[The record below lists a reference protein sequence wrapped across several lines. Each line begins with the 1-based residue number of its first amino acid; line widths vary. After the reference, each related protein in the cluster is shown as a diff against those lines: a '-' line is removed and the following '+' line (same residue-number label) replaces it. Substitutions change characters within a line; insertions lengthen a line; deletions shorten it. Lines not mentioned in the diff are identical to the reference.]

1 MEGGQSVA
9 ALPRC
14 SDVDLLGDRE
24 RVIDLDAKVS
34 DRALHLGVAKE
45 QLNRPEVSGSPIDQ
59 GRLGSTQRMS
69 AEQRRVETDA
79 GDPLRQQAGI
89 LAGGE
94 AMTLAATAPNRKSPA
109 RLWVVATCSSMPD
122 APAR

>member
-34 DRALHLGVAKE
+34 DRTLHLGVAKE
-45 QLNRPEVSGSPIDQ
+45 QLNRAKVSRSSIDQ
-59 GRLGSTQRMS
+59 RHLGSTQRMS
-69 AEQRRVETDA
+69 AEQQRVETDA
-79 GDPLRQQAGI
+79 GDPLRQQFC
-89 LAGGE
+89 L
-94 AMTLAATAPNRKSPA
+94 LC
-109 RLWVVATCSSMPD
+109 RLMCLRP
-122 APAR
+122 